1 MDECKVILIGF
12 GAVGKG
18 VAKAISLKKDM
29 INEKYGITLK
39 VVAAADSSTSA
50 ICQDGLDEE
59 LLLKTKEETGK
70 LANYPEYGSDKSG
83 IDVLDAVDYD
93 VLIEATPTNIKDAEP
108 AKSLTLKAFA
118 DGKDVV
124 TSNKGH
130 LALFYKE
137 LIEAKEAAG
146 VDFKFEASVGGAMPI
161 INLCQETLASCGISS
176 IKGILNGTTN
186 YILSR
191 MTTEGMSYENTTEG
205 MSYENTLEEAQQLG
219 IAETDPTQDVEGIDA
234 ACKVVILANSVLG
247 IDATYADVEV
257 RGISDVSLEA
267 INLAKKEGYYVKL
280 IGEVSEKQ
288 LKVSPR
294 LVKKNSPFA
303 IDGTLNLANVT
314 TDLADDITVMGK
326 GAGSLETASAMLT
339 DLINIIKNK

>member
-1 MDECKVILIGF
+1 MDECKLILMGF

-18 VAKAISLKKDM
+18 VAKAISLKKEM

-59 LLLKTKEETGK
+59 LLLKTKEESGK

-83 IDVLDAVDYD
+83 IEVLDAVDYD

-130 LALFYKE
+130 LALFYKK

-176 IKGILNGTTN
+176 
-186 YILSR
+186 
-191 MTTEGMSYENTTEG
+191 
-205 MSYENTLEEAQQLG
+205 TLAEAQQLG

-247 IDATYADVEV
+247 IDATYADVDV
-257 RGISDVSLEA
+257 RGISDVSLDA
-267 INLAKKEGYYVKL
+267 IELAKEEGYYVKL

-314 TDLADDITVMGK
+314 TDLADDITVI
-326 GAGSLETASAMLT
+326 L
-339 DLINIIKNK
+339 

>member
-1 MDECKVILIGF
+1 MDECKIILMGF

-18 VAKAISLKKDM
+18 VAKAISLKKGM
-29 INEKYGITLK
+29 IDEKYGIALK

-70 LANYPEYGSDKSG
+70 LGNYPEYGSDLSG

-146 VDFKFEASVGGAMPI
+146 VD
-161 INLCQETLASCGISS
+161 
-176 IKGILNGTTN
+176 
-186 YILSR
+186 R
-191 MTTEGMSYENTTEG
+191 
-205 MSYENTLEEAQQLG
+205 
-219 IAETDPTQDVEGIDA
+219 
-234 ACKVVILANSVLG
+234 
-247 IDATYADVEV
+247 
-257 RGISDVSLEA
+257 
-267 INLAKKEGYYVKL
+267 
-280 IGEVSEKQ
+280 
-288 LKVSPR
+288 PR
-294 LVKKNSPFA
+294 S
-303 IDGTLNLANVT
+303 
-314 TDLADDITVMGK
+314 
-326 GAGSLETASAMLT
+326 
-339 DLINIIKNK
+339 

>member
-18 VAKAISLKKDM
+18 VANAIKLKKEM
-29 INEKYGITLK
+29 IKEKFGFDIK
-39 VVAAADSSTSA
+39 IVAAADSSTSA

-59 LLLKTKEETGK
+59 LLLKTKEETGR
-70 LANYPEYGSDKSG
+70 LGNYPEYGSDLSG
-83 IDVLDAVDYD
+83 IEVMDSVEYD

-108 AKSLTLKAFA
+108 AKSLTLKAFEQ
-118 DGKDVV
+118 GKDVV

-161 INLCQETLASCGISS
+161 INLCQETLAGCGISS

-191 MTTEGMSYENTTEG
+191 MTTEGMT
-205 MSYENTLEEAQQLG
+205 YENTLEEAQQLG

-247 IDATYADVEV
+247 IDATFDDVEV
-257 RGISDVSLEA
+257 RGISQVSLDA
-267 INLAKKEGYYVKL
+267 INLAKEEGYYVKL

-294 LVKKNSPFA
+294 IVKKNSPFA
-303 IDGTLNLANVT
+303 IGGTLNLANVT

-326 GAGSLETASAMLT
+326 GAGSLETASAMLS
-339 DLINIIKNK
+339 DLISIIKNK

>member
-1 MDECKVILIGF
+1 MDECKIIIIGF

-18 VAKAISLKKDM
+18 VAKAISLQKDE
-29 INEKYGITLK
+29 ISEKYGIALK

-70 LANYPEYGSDKSG
+70 LGNYPEYGSDLSG

-93 VLIEATPTNIKDAEP
+93 VMIEATPTNIKDAEP

-118 DGKDVV
+118 DGMDVV

-130 LALFYKE
+130 LALFYRE

-161 INLCQETLASCGISS
+161 INLCRENLAGYGITS

-191 MTTEGMSYENTTEG
+191 MTTEGMT
-205 MSYENTLEEAQQLG
+205 YENTLEEAQQLG

-247 IDATYADVEV
+247 IDATYDDVEV

-267 INLAKKEGYYVKL
+267 IDLAKEDGYLVKL

-303 IDGTLNLANVT
+303 IGGTLNLANVST
-314 TDLADDITVMGK
+314 ELADDITVMGK
-326 GAGSLETASAMLT
+326 GAGSLETASAMLS
-339 DLINIIKNK
+339 DLISIIKNK